1 MQIIKN
7 VGEYRVIY
15 DDKLIRTKD
24 GYNLEYGFHVQK
36 LITIGIS
43 FYITIKS
50 FVADGEDIDELH
62 YLKMKLLTYLIKL
75 FIPINILLLM
85 PYVNKQ
91 GTSTKI
97 IRISIYDENKVDIFR
112 SLFECNQV
120 CGTVNS
126 QILTC
131 CRRNAKAGRLQF
143 RVKDWYFTFPDNK
156 LP

>member
-62 YLKMKLLTYLIKL
+62 YLKNEAIDL
-75 FIPINILLLM
+75 F
-85 PYVNKQ
+85 NKIVYPDKYFV
-91 GTSTKI
+91 T
-97 IRISIYDENKVDIFR
+97 NA
-112 SLFECNQV
+112 V
-120 CGTVNS
+120 CE
-126 QILTC
+126 
-131 CRRNAKAGRLQF
+131 
-143 RVKDWYFTFPDNK
+143 
-156 LP
+156 